1 MNNRSIVTASSSV
14 VARLMKTFIATIII
28 GFLGCTN
35 LEADLAFNPKGD
47 LFVLGRRDE
56 IFKYTADGTKSTFA
70 ILAEEPVSLAF
81 DKAGNLFVGDSA
93 GSIFRFS
100 PDGRKTTFVT
110 GLKETGNLACDAAG
124 NLFVADEVE
133 SLVLKFA
140 PDKRKSMAATGV
152 HAQEMILDPAGNL
165 FVPTRVGNAILKITS
180 DGVKTT
186 FATEIEYA
194 DALAADSSGNL
205 FVYASPGT
213 IFKITADGRKSA
225 FVTNLVVDI
234 PFSAC
239 DSSGRLFFGEPNEDS
254 ILEFTPDGK
263 KSEFDDVPGPAH
275 IAFDKAGNLF
285 VQGAFAIYKFDSA
298 GDKSTFA
305 SDRLSPDKHWEYQ
318 CSDGGEGAGIVKA
331 ATNQVVLD
339 LPDLE
344 PRYASDAEMLWG
356 PDSKRLAITCLN
368 GSHSDETNLY
378 QLKGDKWVALRSPVD
393 ATLETLKRAEASE
406 KTKKGRSEETSDP
419 TDFDT
424 WILERWTDADTAVLS
439 AHLRGSDYDFIFT
452 LKFAKDGNWRI
463 VNQIKKSAE
472 K

>member
-14 VARLMKTFIATIII
+14 VACLMKTFIAAMI
-28 GFLGCTN
+28 LGLLSCAE
-35 LEADLAFNPKGD
+35 LQADLGFNPKGD

-81 DKAGNLFVGDSA
+81 DKTGNLFVGDSA

-110 GLKETGNLACDAAG
+110 GLKEAGNLACDATG

-133 SLVLKFA
+133 SLILKFA
-140 PDKRKSMAATGV
+140 PDKRKSTAATGV
-152 HAQEMILDPAGNL
+152 HAQEMVLDPAGNL
-165 FVPTRVGNAILKITS
+165 FVPTRVGNAILKIT

-194 DALAADSSGNL
+194 DALAVDSSGNL

-225 FVTNLVVDI
+225 FVTDLDVSI

-263 KSEFDDVPGPAH
+263 KSEFGDVPGPAH

-318 CSDGGEGAGIVKA
+318 RSDGGERPGIVKA
-331 ATNQVVLD
+331 GTNQVVLD
-339 LPDLE
+339 LSDLE
-344 PRYASDAEMLWG
+344 PRYSSDAEMFWA
-356 PDSKRLAITCLN
+356 PDSKRLAITCLS

-378 QLKGDKWVALRSPVD
+378 QLNGNKWVALRSPVD
-393 ATLETLKRAEASE
+393 ATLKTLQRAEASE
-406 KTKKGRSEETSDP
+406 KAKKGRFEETSES
-419 TDFDT
+419 TDFDS

-452 LKFAKDGNWRI
+452 LKFAKDGNWKI